1 MRVQLRLV
9 EWRPFFIE
17 KLVYESWN
25 VQIARLLCAWLT
37 GRRATFIHAC
47 RLYVF
52 VPMNQTCLAR
62 AELVLPP
69 PPPPAWAAFIQL
81 IYYST
86 CISPSVMHT
95 NINIAMIDRS
105 ISRRL
110 DQFLHSLSDR
120 FDFNKISSFHYEIS
134 HINSAG
140 CILKAFLTLKRHSG
154 KFSKISN
161 GQRGISFWRARQLS
175 VQPFDFSSAFAP
187 VSSSVL
193 SVYNTDVMEYAWE
206 RRLAIVQPDTWY
218 LEADSMRKNHQKS
231 GRLT

>member
-1 MRVQLRLV
+1 
-9 EWRPFFIE
+9 
-17 KLVYESWN
+17 
-25 VQIARLLCAWLT
+25 
-37 GRRATFIHAC
+37 
-47 RLYVF
+47 
-52 VPMNQTCLAR
+52 MNQTCLAR
-62 AELVLPP
+62 AELVLP

-86 CISPSVMHT
+86 CISPSGGSEFVQAGIMHT

-140 CILKAFLTLKRHSG
+140 CILKAFLTVENFR
-154 KFSKISN
+154 N
-161 GQRGISFWRARQLS
+161 GQRGNSFWRARQLS

>member
-1 MRVQLRLV
+1 MRVQLKLV

-62 AELVLPP
+62 AELV
-69 PPPPAWAAFIQL
+69 PPPAWAAFIQL

-86 CISPSVMHT
+86 CISPSGGSEFVEAG
-95 NINIAMIDRS
+95 NILI
-105 ISRRL
+105 
-110 DQFLHSLSDR
+110 
-120 FDFNKISSFHYEIS
+120 FNK
-134 HINSAG
+134 
-140 CILKAFLTLKRHSG
+140 RG

-175 VQPFDFSSAFAP
+175 VQPFDFLSAFAP

-193 SVYNTDVMEYAWE
+193 PVYNTDVMEYAWE
-206 RRLAIVQPDTWY
+206 RRLAIVQPDIWY
-218 LEADSMRKNHQKS
+218 LEADSTRKNHQKS

>member
-1 MRVQLRLV
+1 MRVQLKLV

-62 AELVLPP
+62 AELV
-69 PPPPAWAAFIQL
+69 PPPAWAAFIQL

-86 CISPSVMHT
+86 CISPS
-95 NINIAMIDRS
+95 
-105 ISRRL
+105 
-110 DQFLHSLSDR
+110 
-120 FDFNKISSFHYEIS
+120 E
-134 HINSAG
+134 
-140 CILKAFLTLKRHSG
+140 G

-175 VQPFDFSSAFAP
+175 VQPFDFLSAFAP

-193 SVYNTDVMEYAWE
+193 PVYNTDVMEYAWE
-206 RRLAIVQPDTWY
+206 RRLAIVQPDIWY
-218 LEADSMRKNHQKS
+218 LEADSTRKNHQKS